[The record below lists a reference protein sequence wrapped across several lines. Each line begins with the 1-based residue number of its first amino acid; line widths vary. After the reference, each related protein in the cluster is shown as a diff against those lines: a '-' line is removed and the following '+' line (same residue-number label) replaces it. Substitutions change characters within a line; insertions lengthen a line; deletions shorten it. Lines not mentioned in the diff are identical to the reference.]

1 MIKNILNF
9 SLLGQTNM
17 SSSPVPSRKAGKGDT
32 ESLATLYSPLLP
44 HFPSSS
50 TVMLDS
56 ILLLS
61 HCSIYLWISRQ
72 FIYSIPFEPG
82 DSVCMN
88 RFAAY
93 SSSLVILDPGGSSQL
108 DDAEISFSVE
118 PTFLHQYQTDNNL
131 GENI

>member
-9 SLLGQTNM
+9 SLLGKTNV
-17 SSSPVPSRKAGKGDT
+17 SFSPVPSQKEGKGGT
-32 ESLATLYSPLLP
+32 ESVATLYSPVLL

-50 TVMLDS
+50 TVILDS
-56 ILLLS
+56 TLLLS
-61 HCSIYLWISRQ
+61 RCSIYLWISCQ

-82 DSVCMN
+82 DSVCMH

-93 SSSLVILDPGGSSQL
+93 SSSLVVLDPGGSCRL
-108 DDAEISFSVE
+108 NDAEISFSVE
-118 PTFLHQYQTDNNL
+118 PTFLHQYQTDNNS